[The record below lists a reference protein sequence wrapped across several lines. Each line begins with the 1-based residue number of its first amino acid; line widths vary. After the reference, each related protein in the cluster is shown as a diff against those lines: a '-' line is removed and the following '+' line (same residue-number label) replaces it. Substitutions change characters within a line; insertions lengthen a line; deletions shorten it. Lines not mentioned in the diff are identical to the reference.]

1 MGFCMNMGKGI
12 RLAALLMAVFLCL
25 SVFPS
30 ARAEYDP
37 AHPEILE
44 AQHLTATSAI
54 LINADTGK
62 PVFQKNATAK
72 MYPAST
78 TKIMT
83 VLVVLEMMQNNVE
96 ALKQKCLV
104 TESAVNL
111 AEDESTARLK
121 AWEEVPLIDLL
132 YAAILPSG
140 NDAANAIAENLGG
153 MASFAERMNAKA
165 LELGCKNTHFT
176 NAHGLHDEEHYTTA
190 EDMALIAMAAMKNEI
205 FREIVAASSYAMS
218 SGSRSVSNRNDFLN
232 PNKGERYYVYGTG
245 IKTGTTSAAGNCFVG
260 SATKDGI
267 NLISVVFNASKDA
280 NRYLDTIK
288 LMEYGFS
295 QYEGLSIAELYLE
308 SPRVVDIA
316 RFALDDPEVGRLTL
330 SLQPTPS
337 SLSATPLVLTQEEK
351 AQWIQQFYSRTV
363 TEFTRELVAPIAEG
377 EVMGTLTYYAENDVP
392 VIYELVASRSIEARI
407 STVPTLAEIIA
418 AAENDPNPF
427 PRLTFELVFIHLI
440 LPAAALWLL
449 IRGIRKLL
457 PRLKRKHKPKAFKPT
472 GRFYR

>member
-1 MGFCMNMGKGI
+1 MGMGKGL
-12 RLAALLMAVFLCL
+12 RLVTLLIAVLLCL
-25 SVFPS
+25 SIFPT
-30 ARAEYDP
+30 ALAEYDP
-37 AHPEILE
+37 EHPEILE
-44 AQHLTATSAI
+44 PQHLTASSVI

-62 PVFQKNATAK
+62 TIFEKNANAK

-83 VLVVLEMMQNNVE
+83 VLVVLEMMQNNEE

-104 TESAVNL
+104 TENAVNL
-111 AEDESTARLK
+111 AEDESSARLK

-153 MASFAERMNAKA
+153 MATFANRMNMKA
-165 LELGCKNTHFT
+165 AELGCTNTHFT

-190 EDMALIAMAAMKNEI
+190 KDMALIAQAAMKNEI
-205 FREIVAASSYAMS
+205 FREIVAAPDYAMS

-232 PNKGERYYVYGTG
+232 PNKGDRYYPYGTG

-288 LMEYGFS
+288 LMDYGFS
-295 QYEGLSIAELYLE
+295 QFESMTIAELYQE
-308 SPRVVDIA
+308 TPRVVDIA
-316 RFALDDPEVGRLTL
+316 RFALDDPEVGRLAL
-330 SLQPTPS
+330 SLQATPS
-337 SLSATPLVLTQEEK
+337 SMAASPIVLTQDEK

-363 TEFTRELVAPIAEG
+363 TEFTRELVAPITAG
-377 EVMGTLTYYAENDVP
+377 EVMGTLTYYAANDVP
-392 VIYELVASRSIEARI
+392 IIYELVASRSIEARV
-407 STVPTLAEIIA
+407 STIPTLAEIIA

-449 IRGIRKLL
+449 IKSIRKLL

-472 GRFYR
+472 NRFYQ